1 MRKSTWK
8 EKNPLRR
15 ISQFNVLLIVFFLLL
30 IIIGSTLAFS
40 DDAKIKFSEI
50 PFGIHAQEKADY
62 SGDIIGDELPNVDID
77 IIQAILADE
86 NFSKEEIE
94 IRFSRVLEQLDDP
107 VLVAITPDPEDSSTT
122 TIPIERT
129 PEIQQSQISPLSPS
143 ATSNILTQTMTNT
156 PGIVILPTESLTKT
170 IFVNPTIAPTL
181 TPTPTHTKTFTSTFL
196 PTWTGTVIPTFTINP
211 SPTKTPTITP
221 IFTQTK
227 TPTYTPTPTP
237 TVTPTYTA
245 TPTSTSTPTPTYTFT
260 PTNTATNTP
269 THTPTNTPTMTL
281 TQTYTFTPIPPTL
294 TYTPSPTATATNPAC
309 NITNPPITITAI
321 FYPISGSTNVLVNI
335 QPSIRFN
342 QSMDASSFD
351 YENKDSI
358 VLCEFD
364 HSNTCPTSKIVEAT
378 IRFESNVYFHDTVI
392 ITPLNLLKDET
403 EYTIFAGTH
412 LKPLPACEVYTN
424 PISTLFSSSFT
435 TEND

>member
-62 SGDIIGDELPNVDID
+62 SGEIIGDELPNVDID

-170 IFVNPTIAPTL
+170 IFVNPMITPTL

-237 TVTPTYTA
+237 NVTPTHTA

-269 THTPTNTPTMTL
+269 THTPTVTPTP
-281 TQTYTFTPIPPTL
+281 TFTF
-294 TYTPSPTATATNPAC
+294 TPSPTPTSTIAVC
-309 NITNPPITITAI
+309 NT
-321 FYPISGSTNVLVNI
+321 SGTNVPLINYIVPPDGSDEISISI
-335 QPSIRFN
+335 QPYIVFN
-342 QSMDASSFD
+342 QSIDLTTLEYGDAK
-351 YENKDSI
+351 NI
-358 VLCEFD
+358 VLCVKT
-364 HSNTCPTSKIVEAT
+364 SPTSNACDNTKIINADLEILSTVF
-378 IRFESNVYFHDTVI
+378 RNDYVI
-392 ITPLNLLKDET
+392 IHPLQSLESDVRYTLFIGNLIEPHPDCT
-403 EYTIFAGTH
+403 EYSQ
-412 LKPLPACEVYTN
+412 PLIERIQSN
-424 PISTLFSSSFT
+424 FT
-435 TEND
+435 TD